1 MQILIVFIIFLLLVG
16 YLEFRKKTAL
26 EGFLVADRKASAFEI
41 AFSIVATCVGGAATI
56 GVVSNM
62 QKYGFAAVW
71 WLLSGAI
78 GLMILA
84 IFIAKILRASKAL
97 TFAQIAEIFIDK
109 RARLVSAVII
119 CVAWCAILAAQFS
132 ASARILSTFDLN
144 FNSSLFIG
152 GAVIIVYTI
161 LGGQRAVIRSDVYQY
176 AIVIAAFLA
185 VLLWLNFNSPQV
197 FENVN
202 FTLKNDA
209 FGYDKIGYYLLVIGT
224 SYVIDPML
232 FSRILSAKDERAAI
246 LGSIF
251 GAVGIA
257 ISSIMIAFI
266 GFGAMSLAA
275 DGTSGENLLNVS
287 LFNALPASLGSV
299 LMLGLLAAIISSADT
314 CLITASSIFA
324 HDILRSEDLKIY
336 RIATLGFGAIA
347 LLLASFG
354 GEILNYLFAA
364 SNIFVS
370 GVAAALF
377 FAIIFRGKIDKD
389 LVLCAM
395 CLGGALGLAAAIS
408 GINAFAVVGIITA
421 CILCLAARL
430 KFNAASSRLDP
441 NCVCIPQTSEC
452 EKE

>member
-1 MQILIVFIIFLLLVG
+1 MQILIVFIIFLLLLG

-56 GVVSNM
+56 GVISNM

-71 WLLSGAI
+71 WLFSGAI

-97 TFAQIAEIFIDK
+97 TFAQVAEIFIDK

-132 ASARILSTFDLN
+132 ASARILSAFDLN
-144 FNSSLFIG
+144 FNSSLLIG
-152 GAVIIVYTI
+152 GAVIVVYTI

-185 VLLWLNFNSPQV
+185 VLLWLYFNSPQV

-209 FGYDKIGYYLLVIGT
+209 FGYDKIGYYLLVIGA

-246 LGSIF
+246 LGTVF
-251 GAVGIA
+251 GAVAVA
-257 ISSIMIAFI
+257 ISSIMIALI
-266 GFGAMSLAA
+266 GFGAMSLAT

-287 LFNALPASLGSV
+287 LFNALPASLGAV
-299 LMLGLLAAIISSADT
+299 LSWGYWRRSYP
-314 CLITASSIFA
+314 
-324 HDILRSEDLKIY
+324 LR
-336 RIATLGFGAIA
+336 
-347 LLLASFG
+347 
-354 GEILNYLFAA
+354 
-364 SNIFVS
+364 
-370 GVAAALF
+370 
-377 FAIIFRGKIDKD
+377 
-389 LVLCAM
+389 
-395 CLGGALGLAAAIS
+395 
-408 GINAFAVVGIITA
+408 
-421 CILCLAARL
+421 
-430 KFNAASSRLDP
+430 
-441 NCVCIPQTSEC
+441 IPA
-452 EKE
+452 